1 MNAKQISSVKRD
13 YRYFEARNR
22 CELPGMP
29 ANIEAC
35 RYQARRLWAQLAPQ
49 LRDSGAW
56 TDFVIESDF
65 VDTIANE
72 LYSDI
77 MQDHGLLEQQEAVDE
92 VTNAQKTLMAVL
104 HHHEV
109 PVDITDECEGVDKC
123 YRNYYVDDI
132 SAEVHAA
139 FLMWNASMYL
149 HQKRRLHLAKDPT
162 VVIMVT
168 ADGVTNYTPIELQ
181 RISNVQTLDLDY
193 QIGEPTACKLALA
206 IKKQLDK
213 PVYDSVEI
221 AFKIM
226 G

>member
-1 MNAKQISSVKRD
+1 MNAKQISRVKRD

-29 ANIEAC
+29 ADIDSC
-35 RYQARRLWAQLAPQ
+35 RHQAYRLWAQLAPQ
-49 LRDSGAW
+49 LRGSGIW
-56 TDFVIESDF
+56 PDFVIESDF

-77 MQDHGLLEQQEAVDE
+77 MQDHGLREQQEAIDK
-92 VTNAQKTLMAVL
+92 VTNAQKTLMSIL
-104 HHHEV
+104 HHSEV
-109 PVDITDECEGVDKC
+109 PIDITDECENVDKC
-123 YRNYYVDDI
+123 YSNHYVERLEDEI
-132 SAEVHAA
+132 RVA
-139 FLMWNASMYL
+139 FLMWKASMDL
-149 HQKRRLHLAKDPT
+149 HQKWRLHLAKNPN

-168 ADGVTNYTPIELQ
+168 ADGVTKYTPIELQ
-181 RISNVQTLDLDY
+181 RVSDVQSLDLDY
-193 QIGEPTACKLALA
+193 RIGEPTACKLVMD